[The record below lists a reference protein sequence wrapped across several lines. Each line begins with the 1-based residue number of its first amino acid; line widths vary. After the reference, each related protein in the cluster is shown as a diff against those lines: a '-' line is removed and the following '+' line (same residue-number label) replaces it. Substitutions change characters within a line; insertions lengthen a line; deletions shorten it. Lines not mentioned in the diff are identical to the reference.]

1 MQYVLIIHEVE
12 NYAEWKKGF
21 DKASTIRKEA
31 GELSYQVLS
40 YKNDP
45 NKIIHYSQW
54 ISHEKAQA
62 LLEAEKRIALRKEL
76 GVKEPDFIYANQIE
90 QGIL

>member
-1 MQYVLIIHEVE
+1 MQYVLIIQEVE

-40 YKNDP
+40 YKNAP

-54 ISHEKAQA
+54 ISHEKAKA
-62 LLEAEKRIALRKEL
+62 FFESEKIIALRKEL
-76 GVKEPDFIYANQIE
+76 GVKEPNFIYANQIE